1 MAENPRNTGYR
12 FLWNSPK
19 FKFVESSSFAYTAES
34 ASFATTASYSIVSI
48 TSSITVSSSFAETAS
63 YTPNAVVTA
72 SATSNDITFTKGD
85 GSTFV
90 VTIANST
97 ETGSL
102 LTTASF
108 LDPNLTFTKGDGTT
122 FNVDISSLTVT
133 SASYAFNATSAS
145 YAFNA
150 TSASYAV
157 SASYEIIKE
166 VSSSYADTASF
177 AQSGNGIF
185 SGSFSGSFEGDGSGL
200 TGLISS
206 SYANTASFAQSGNG
220 IFSGSFSGSFEGD
233 GSGLTGIIA
242 TVDTGSLLTTASF
255 SDPNLTFTKGDSST
269 FDVDL
274 TSLTVATAS
283 YALNSELLDGRDSTT
298 FTSTASF
305 NSFTSSYYTDSAS
318 FDTRI
323 TNNSA
328 SISSLSSSFL
338 AFSSSYNT
346 GSFSGSFQGDG
357 SDLTNV
363 TASFIP
369 VGLGG
374 IYGGNGTVP
383 LNTTAS
389 INGDFTFQGL
399 DEDTRLIVKDGNN
412 GSAIHLFS
420 DGPAGQAGVEFRT
433 QTTDTLLHRI
443 QVAGGDTRYI
453 SNNRDLVFSTST
465 GSFSSGI
472 FITASNSNVGIGT
485 TNPLTKLNI
494 IGDTGLRVGRTAGG
508 DVQYIDINHNIV
520 GVGQPAITSYS
531 PTNNA
536 KVLVI
541 NATTDSSNTPFS
553 AGNIGISLA
562 TYGTGSLWVDS
573 KQFVGVGIAGPTAK
587 LHVTNT
593 SPSASFLVEDSTNP
607 DATPFVIDPSG
618 NVGIGKLS
626 PTAKLDVSGTTNING
641 NTTITGSIK
650 VLNGNVNL
658 DANAYFFQGTD
669 TGGTNVSLIGVNSSD
684 QIYIGNQGFTNI
696 IADDTII
703 SGSLEVSG
711 SLILPTL
718 SESAANALVS
728 YNTSSKEV
736 FYTNDPTLNSLTV
749 NNNINVGGDL
759 IITGSLIYDS
769 SITTFTRR
777 ITTPTASVTTS
788 DYRLGIRYTQTGSVQ
803 ILLPKIS
810 DVGER
815 DLRFK
820 DEEGN
825 AKKNNITIITSGSDL
840 IDGDINAIMNR
851 NYMAIG
857 LYNDGVSNWYIE

>member
-1 MAENPRNTGYR
+1 MAENPRNTGYK
-12 FLWNSPK
+12 FLWNAPK
-19 FKFVESSSFAYTAES
+19 FKFVESSSFAYFAET

-145 YAFNA
+145 YA
-150 TSASYAV
+150 V
-157 SASYEIIKE
+157 SASYEIVKE

-200 TGLISS
+200 TGLVSS
-206 SYANTASFAQSGNG
+206 SYANTASFAQSGDG
-220 IFSGSFSGSFEGD
+220 IFSGSFSGSYVGD
-233 GSGLTGIIA
+233 GSGLTGITI
-242 TVDTGSLLTTASF
+242 DTGSFLTTASF

-420 DGPAGQAGVEFRT
+420 DGPSGQAGVEFRT
-433 QTTDTLLHRI
+433 QTTDSLLHRI
-443 QVAGGDTRYI
+443 QIAGGDTRYQ
-453 SNNRDLVFSTST
+453 SNQRDLVFSTST
-465 GSFSSGI
+465 GSLSSGI

-593 SPSASFLVEDSTNP
+593 SLSASFLVEDSTNP
-607 DATPFVIDPSG
+607 DATPFVIDSSG
-618 NVGIGKLS
+618 NVGIGTVT
-626 PTAKLDVSGTTNING
+626 PNYKLDVNGTTNING
-641 NTTITGSIK
+641 NTTITGSLA
-650 VLNGNVNL
+650 V
-658 DANAYFFQGTD
+658 
-669 TGGTNVSLIGVNSSD
+669 
-684 QIYIGNQGFTNI
+684 
-696 IADDTII
+696 
-703 SGSLEVSG
+703 
-711 SLILPTL
+711 
-718 SESAANALVS
+718 
-728 YNTSSKEV
+728 
-736 FYTNDPTLNSLTV
+736 
-749 NNNINVGGDL
+749 
-759 IITGSLIYDS
+759 TGSNTNLNS
-769 SITTFTRR
+769 SITTKTTR
-777 ITTPTASVTTS
+777 VTGSAYTILNT
-788 DYRLGIRYTQTGSVQ
+788 DYRIGVRYSLTGSCTLQ
-803 ILLPKIS
+803 LPNANK
-810 DVGER
+810 GELDIR
-815 DLRFK
+815 IK

-825 AKKNNITIITSGSDL
+825 ADTNNIIVSASAGDL
-840 IDGDINAIMNR
+840 IDGSPAVILDR
-851 NYMAIG
+851 NYIAIS
-857 LYNDGVSNWYIE
+857 LYNDGTSNWYIE